1 MSYTDEMADFLGDK
15 EGLSFSECTVCLCDQ
30 TVGHEVVKE
39 ITLADYDP
47 DIRRVLAV
55 RETVFPPATYIGAGR
70 AEFNGIAEYRLLC
83 VTAEGR
89 LCTVNASSEYEF
101 QAPLEALSG
110 EMDAEEG
117 VCLFVSSDTD
127 HVSARLTA
135 PRRIGLKHRISSR
148 VRAYG
153 AMTVGESFGGER
165 MEGIQR
171 LVSEGEQMVP
181 FSMDSEPISFRDE
194 SPLPSVES
202 SVISAEATVFVSSA
216 IPKDGAVGVSGEV
229 YLKLLTDR
237 EGAAEVLARKIPF
250 DGLIEGEGF
259 SENASVNATGVVENM
274 TVSAEEGRVSCEG
287 DILLFGRSMR
297 RVPLRYTE
305 DLYAVGC
312 ETECEYR
319 ECEIPLAIRC
329 ENRNLSQNEKI
340 PLSEVRLPE
349 NAQILDIWGTARAE
363 GYERRGDR
371 IVHTGKS
378 RYWIL
383 CEREGEYSVHE
394 IELPLRYETEM
405 GDREPVAGDCA
416 MQVISCRART
426 DDETLHLDA
435 EIAVSADYVGS
446 ETIQW
451 VSAVRKGETCEEK
464 RPCMMVY
471 YPTPEDTPW
480 TVAKKYRIPQDQ
492 LEGDIGSYFFF

>member
-1 MSYTDEMADFLGDK
+1 MDEMAEFLGGK
-15 EGLSFSECTVCLCDQ
+15 EELSFSEGTVSLCDQ

-39 ITLADYDP
+39 IALADYDP

-55 RETVFPPATYIGAGR
+55 RETILPPAGYVGGGR

-101 QAPLEALSG
+101 GAPLDAKGG
-110 EMDAEEG
+110 ELDMGDG
-117 VCLFVSSDTD
+117 VCLFVSTDTD

-135 PRRIGLKHRISSR
+135 PRRIGLKHRLCSR

-153 AMTVGESFGGER
+153 SMTIGESFGGEQI
-165 MEGIQR
+165 EGIQR
-171 LVSEGEQMVP
+171 LVAEGEQMIP
-181 FSMDSEPISFRDE
+181 FSMGSEPISFRDE

-202 SVISAEATVFVSSA
+202 SVISAESSVFVSSVV
-216 IPKDGAVGVSGEV
+216 PREGAVSVSGEV
-229 YLKLLTDR
+229 YLKLLTDH
-237 EGAAEVLARKIPF
+237 EGDVEVLARKIPF
-250 DGLIEGEGF
+250 DGVIEGDDF
-259 SENASVNATGVVENM
+259 SEDGSVNATGVVENM
-274 TVSAEEGRVSCEG
+274 TVSAEEGRVTCEG
-287 DILLFGRSMR
+287 DILLMGRSMR

-319 ECEIPLAIRC
+319 ECKIPLAIKC

-340 PLSEVRLPE
+340 PLADARLPE
-349 NAQILDIWGTARAE
+349 HARILDVWGAARAE
-363 GYERRGDR
+363 NRERKGDR
-371 IVHTGKS
+371 TVHTGRS
-378 RYWIL
+378 RYWLL
-383 CEREGEYSVHE
+383 CEKEGEYSVHE
-394 IELPLRYETEM
+394 IERPLRYETEA
-405 GDREPVAGDCA
+405 DERDSVAGDCM

-426 DDETLHLDA
+426 DEETLHLDA
-435 EIAVSADYVGS
+435 EIAVTADYVGS
-446 ETIQW
+446 ASIRW
-451 VSAVRKGETCEEK
+451 VSAVRKGEAGEEN

-480 TVAKKYRIPQDQ
+480 TVAKKYRVPQND